1 MARLIDAD
9 DMIKFLSQLE
19 AVNGSDS
26 CNRITNNA
34 LHDVFPELIKC
45 APTIDAAPVV
55 HGKWIFSGDD
65 FFPLESTMECSMCH
79 EHENITLVNK
89 KYCPNCGA
97 KMDLDDSEDW
107 EANNDTFSK

>member
-9 DMIKFLSQLE
+9 DMIKFLPQLE

-45 APTIDAAPVV
+45 APTIDAVPVV
-55 HGKWIFSGDD
+55 HGTKITRLNDLFS
-65 FFPLESTMECSMCH
+65 EKIITVCSECSGR
-79 EHENITLVNK
+79 VGK
-89 KYCPNCGA
+89 RDVYCRHCGA
-97 KMDLDDSEDW
+97 KMDLDD
-107 EANNDTFSK
+107 

>member
-9 DMIKFLSQLE
+9 DLIKFLSRLE

-45 APTIDAAPVV
+45 APTINAVPVV
-55 HGKWIFSGDD
+55 HGEWIAEDSDVIFRCSKCENEISTSWDY
-65 FFPLESTMECSMCH
+65 ESDNMFT
-79 EHENITLVNK
+79 
-89 KYCPNCGA
+89 YCPCCGA

>member
-9 DMIKFLSQLE
+9 DLIKFLSRLE

-45 APTIDAAPVV
+45 APTIGAAPVV
-55 HGKWIFSGDD
+55 HGEWIFGEDVDIQCSICGADAMTEGDYRQV
-65 FFPLESTMECSMCH
+65 ES
-79 EHENITLVNK
+79 NF
-89 KYCPNCGA
+89 CPNCGA
-97 KMDLDDSEDW
+97 KMDMDDSEDG
-107 EANNDTFSK
+107 EG